1 MEICSV
7 KEEYI
12 KYLQKFDN
20 RVCISKLDKAFGR
33 KYIGVIF
40 EIKDFTY
47 FAPLSSS
54 VYKIINGE
62 KVFKQHFT
70 DVYLFNKKTPIA
82 SVKLNNMIPIPRE
95 KESELIQQVI
105 ISKFLNSN
113 IEANVKY
120 GNLLKVQ
127 REEINSETK
136 KKEILDKATSFYK
149 TYRFNPKLQRLCCD
163 FQLLEQKAL
172 EFSLDIFKD
181 LNKEFKLEKKKEKT
195 IEQEEE
201 LVR

>member
-1 MEICSV
+1 M
-7 KEEYI
+7 
-12 KYLQKFDN
+12 LQKFDN
-20 RVCISKLDKAFGR
+20 RVCISKLDKSFGR
-33 KYIGVIF
+33 KYIGVVF

-70 DVYLFNKKTPIA
+70 DVYLFNNKTPIA
-82 SVKLNNMIPIPRE
+82 SVKLNNLIPIPRE

-105 ISKFLNSN
+105 INKFLNSK

-127 REEINSETK
+127 REKINSETK

-149 TYRFNPKLQRLCCD
+149 TYKFNPRLQHLCCD
-163 FQLLEQKAL
+163 FQLLEHKAL
-172 EFSLDIFKD
+172 EFCLSKD
-181 LNKEFKLEKKKEKT
+181 KKKEKT
-195 IEQEEE
+195 IEQE
-201 LVR
+201 

>member
-12 KYLQKFDN
+12 KYLQKYDN
-20 RVCISKLDKAFGR
+20 RVFISKLDKAFGR
-33 KYIGVIF
+33 KYVGVVF

-70 DVYLFNKKTPIA
+70 DVYLFNNKTLIA

-136 KKEILDKATSFYK
+136 KKEILDKATYFYK
-149 TYRFNPKLQRLCCD
+149 TYKFNPKLQQLCCD
-163 FQLLEQKAL
+163 FKLLEQKAL
-172 EFSLDIFKD
+172 EFSLSKD
-181 LNKEFKLEKKKEKT
+181 KKKEKT

>member
-1 MEICSV
+1 MLFSLYNYFIMEICSV

-12 KYLQKFDN
+12 KYLQKYDN

-33 KYIGVIF
+33 KYVGVVF

-149 TYRFNPKLQRLCCD
+149 TYKFNPRLQQLCCD

-172 EFSLDIFKD
+172 EFSLSKD
-181 LNKEFKLEKKKEKT
+181 KKKEKV

>member
-1 MEICSV
+1 M
-7 KEEYI
+7 
-12 KYLQKFDN
+12 
-20 RVCISKLDKAFGR
+20 
-33 KYIGVIF
+33 
-40 EIKDFTY
+40 
-47 FAPLSSS
+47 
-54 VYKIINGE
+54 
-62 KVFKQHFT
+62 
-70 DVYLFNKKTPIA
+70 
-82 SVKLNNMIPIPRE
+82 
-95 KESELIQQVI
+95 I

-149 TYRFNPKLQRLCCD
+149 TYKFNPRLQQLCCD

-172 EFSLDIFKD
+172 KFSLSKD
-181 LNKEFKLEKKKEKT
+181 KKKEKVV
-195 IEQEEE
+195 EQEEE